1 MISRMRGFLL
11 LPLLGAAVA
20 LAQQNSPHAAF
31 VYPAGGRLGS
41 IFEATVGGQY
51 LDGAK
56 EAFFAG
62 DGVKAEIIGFSKPL
76 AQKELDDLRAQLK
89 ELEQSHAKAPA
100 GAKTA
105 PSPQAA
111 QQPGGTAAN
120 KPEFT
125 ITPASAAASPT
136 KDGQT
141 AATPAPPRVATPWTP
156 EDRKLAADL
165 RKQIDAT
172 MRMRAA
178 PALSQSV
185 LLRVTVDAHAAF
197 GNHELRLLT
206 NQGLTNP
213 LNFLVDRFPETTRP
227 LQHVPLSLAAGGG
240 LPLSVQARAEASAVP
255 LQIALPAIVNGQMMP
270 GSTDRYS
277 FHANKGQKIVIAA
290 MTRALIP
297 FMSDAVPGW
306 FQAVL
311 TLTDSKG
318 KELASADHFR
328 FNQEPVI
335 EEEIAEEGDYILSVR
350 DVLNRGREDFV
361 YRIAMGEIP
370 YVTGIFPMG
379 GKSGAHTR
387 VEAEGWNLAATQFK
401 LSPSEPGIHEF
412 PAGEKGWSGENSVAF
427 SVDTLSETVQKQKS
441 SGAANAQRIK
451 LPQVVNGRIDHPGD
465 VHFFRIEAKAGE
477 EIVAEV
483 EARRLG
489 SPLDSALTLTDA
501 HGKQLA
507 FNDDFEDKG
516 AALLTHQADSQ
527 LIYRFPAKGTY
538 YLQLADTEQNGG
550 PDFAYRLRISHPRPD
565 FEVRVA
571 PSSIN
576 LRPGR
581 TIPATVLLIRRDG
594 FDGAVTLRIKDGP
607 PGLALGGGTI
617 PAGTDTVRI
626 SLTAPSEATATP
638 HRFALEGEASI
649 DGGTVRH
656 TGVPAEDMMQAFA
669 WRRLVPTQEA
679 MLFVFG
685 NDRRKP
691 LWSPFESRLRLP
703 VGGAALLRLAL
714 PPGQMGNQIQLALD
728 DPPDGIG
735 ITDVSQT
742 GGFLQIHIS
751 ADRKVKP
758 GLSGNLIVE
767 ASALKPS
774 AASDPQAKNKRP
786 VPLGILPAIP
796 FEVVQP

>member
-1 MISRMRGFLL
+1 MISRVREFLL

-41 IFEATVGGQY
+41 IFEVNVGGQY

-105 PSPQAA
+105 PTPQPA

-125 ITPASAAASPT
+125 VTPANAATSPA
-136 KDGQT
+136 KDAQT
-141 AATPAPPRVATPWTP
+141 APAQHRVATPWTP

-185 LLRVTVDAHAAF
+185 LLRVTVNAHAAF

-213 LNFLVDRFPETTRP
+213 LNFLIDRFPETTRP
-227 LQHVPLSLAAGGG
+227 FQHVLLSLAAGGG
-240 LPLSVQARAEASAVP
+240 LPLSAQAHAEASELP
-255 LQIALPAIVNGQMMP
+255 LEIALPAIVNGQMMP

-306 FQAVL
+306 FQAAL
-311 TLTDSKG
+311 TLTDAKG
-318 KELASADHFR
+318 KELAAADHFR

-361 YRIAMGEIP
+361 YRIAIGEIP

-401 LSPSEPGIHEF
+401 SSLSEPGIHEF
-412 PAGEKGWSGENSVAF
+412 SAGEKGWSGANPVAF
-427 SVDTLSETVQKQKS
+427 SVDTLPETIEKQES
-441 SGAANAQRIK
+441 SGAANARRIK
-451 LPQVVNGRIDHPGD
+451 LPQVVNGRIDRPGD
-465 VHFFRIEAKAGE
+465 VHSFRIEAKAGE
-477 EIVAEV
+477 EMVAEV

-527 LIYRFPAKGTY
+527 LIYRFPAKGAY

-550 PDFAYRLRISHPRPD
+550 PDFTYRLRISHPRPD
-565 FEVRVA
+565 FELRIA

-607 PGLALGGGTI
+607 PGLVLGGGTI

-626 SLTAPSEATATP
+626 SLTAPPEAIAEP
-638 HRFALEGEASI
+638 RRLVLEGEASI
-649 DGGTVRH
+649 DGRTVRH
-656 TGVPAEDMMQAFA
+656 SGVPAEDMTQAFA
-669 WRRLVPTQEA
+669 WHRLVPTQEA
-679 MLFVFG
+679 MLCVFG

-703 VGGAALLRLAL
+703 LGGTVLLRLAL
-714 PPGQMGNQIQLALD
+714 PPGQSGNQIQLALD
-728 DPPDGIG
+728 DPPDGIA
-735 ITDVSQT
+735 ILDVSQA
-742 GGFLQIHIS
+742 GGFLQLRIGS
-751 ADRKVKP
+751 DRKVKP
-758 GLSGNLIVE
+758 GLAGNLIVE

-774 AASDPQAKNKRP
+774 GALDPQSKNKRP
-786 VPLGILPAIP
+786 VPLGIIPAIP